1 MARTRANKKHG
12 GKGKG
17 MDQRAVD
24 TAEWSNPDNW
34 GGPRWISVYFSK
46 KDSRTWVPK
55 QIPWMGWTLNLAKTS
70 GVVSFLLIIIALFML
85 PLVTTIVVL
94 G

>member
-1 MARTRANKKHG
+1 MSRHRKDRV
-12 GKGKG
+12 
-17 MDQRAVD
+17 MDQKAINQ
-24 TAEWSNPDNW
+24 AEWSNPDNW

-55 QIPWMGWTLNLAKTS
+55 QIPWMGITLNLAKTS
-70 GVVSFLLIIIALFML
+70 GVVMLLLILVLLFMI
-85 PLVTTIVVL
+85 PLITTVVVL

>member
-1 MARTRANKKHG
+1 MSRHRKDRGVDQKSINK
-12 GKGKG
+12 
-17 MDQRAVD
+17 
-24 TAEWSNPDNW
+24 AEWSNPDNW
-34 GGPRWISVYFSK
+34 GGPRWMSLYFSK

-70 GVVSFLLIIIALFML
+70 GVVTFLLILIGLFTI
-85 PLVTTIVVL
+85 PLITTILVL

>member
-1 MARTRANKKHG
+1 
-12 GKGKG
+12 
-17 MDQRAVD
+17 MDQQEINKTEWAK
-24 TAEWSNPDNW
+24 AENW

-70 GVVSFLLIIIALFML
+70 GVLMFLSVLLGLCLLPMLVLIYI
-85 PLVTTIVVL
+85 TR
-94 G
+94 

>member
-1 MARTRANKKHG
+1 MGRHRNKRG
-12 GKGKG
+12 A
-17 MDQRAVD
+17 DQKSINR
-24 TAEWSNPDNW
+24 AEWSNPDNW

-55 QIPWMGWTLNLAKTS
+55 QIPWMGWTLNLAKTA
-70 GVVSFLLIIIALFML
+70 GVVTFLLIIIGLFMI
-85 PLVTTIVVL
+85 PLITAIVVL

>member
-1 MARTRANKKHG
+1 
-12 GKGKG
+12 
-17 MDQRAVD
+17 MDQKAINQ
-24 TAEWSNPDNW
+24 AEWSNPDNW

-55 QIPWMGWTLNLAKTS
+55 QIPWMGITLNLAKTS
-70 GVVSFLLIIIALFML
+70 GVVMLLLILVLLFMI
-85 PLVTTIVVL
+85 PLITTVVVL